1 MEQSK
6 TAQKLDYLTVLS
18 RGDTVTNKAL
28 IKNSD
33 DLLVDAI
40 SECCLQIVDGSVKIE
55 HEYARKKLQRLKPV
69 LLQLAKK
76 SCSRGKKRRLLM
88 GRGLRILEL
97 CLPASLDFFFSL
109 I

>member
-6 TAQKLDYLTVLS
+6 TAQKLDYLTVRS
-18 RGDTVTNKAL
+18 RGDSATNKAL
-28 IKNSD
+28 IKNSN
-33 DLLVDAI
+33 DLSLDAI

-69 LLQLAKK
+69 LVQPAKK

-97 CLPASLDFFFSL
+97 CLPAALNFFFSL
-109 I
+109 L

>member
-28 IKNSD
+28 IKNSN
-33 DLLVDAI
+33 DLSLDAI

-55 HEYARKKLQRLKPV
+55 HEYARKKFQRLKPV
-69 LLQLAKK
+69 LLQLADK
-76 SCSRGKKRRLLM
+76 SCSREKKRCLLI

-97 CLPASLDFFFSL
+97 CLLATLNFFFSL
-109 I
+109 S